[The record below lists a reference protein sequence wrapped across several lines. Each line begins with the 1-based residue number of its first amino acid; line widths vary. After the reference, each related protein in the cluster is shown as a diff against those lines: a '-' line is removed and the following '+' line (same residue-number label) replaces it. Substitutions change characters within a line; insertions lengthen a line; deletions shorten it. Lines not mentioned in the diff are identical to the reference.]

1 MQLLKNA
8 RVVALGAPSD
18 PGELQTPGDSG
29 DFWKLRALAIP
40 ATPGKLRTLAIPAA
54 LEKLWTPA
62 IPAPRKLRV
71 LAIPATVRRRAL
83 AIPGTGPCVH
93 PIHAISCVFDTANA
107 RNDEIVWV
115 KLEARSVRC
124 SSKPVTRGFLDSPTL
139 SFWVLGEIHA
149 ISQKVANGLSKTA

>member
-8 RVVALGAPSD
+8 RAVALGAPSD

-29 DFWKLRALAIP
+29 DFWKLR
-40 ATPGKLRTLAIPAA
+40 TLAIPAA
-54 LEKLWTPA
+54 PA
-62 IPAPRKLRV
+62 TVHCRA

-83 AIPGTGPCVH
+83 AIPGTEPCVH

-124 SSKPVTRGFLDSPTL
+124 SSKPVTRGFLNSPAL
-139 SFWVLGEIHA
+139 SFWMLGEIHT
-149 ISQKVANGLSKTA
+149 IS